1 MQRYFVEGNINA
13 FSFSDNDI
21 FHITKVMRMKENDNI
36 EVVCNQKCY
45 LCKIININ
53 PFQID
58 VIDELKEDRELDIDV
73 TLLYCLPKG
82 EKLDLVIQKATELGV
97 NHIIGVESSRTIV
110 HYEKNKIESKLQRF
124 NKIMKE
130 ASEQSH
136 RLVVP
141 TFEDI
146 LPYEKA
152 ISLEYDY
159 KFIAFEEECI
169 NENNLFSLFKNIK
182 PNSRVCLL
190 VGAEGGFSKEEVL
203 LANKK
208 GFINVSLGKRILR
221 SETAA
226 IYVLATLSFVRESK

>member
-110 HYEKNKIESKLQRF
+110 HYEKNKIASKLQRF

-141 TFEDI
+141 TFENI
-146 LPYEKA
+146 LPYEEA
-152 ISLEYDY
+152 ISLDYDY
-159 KFIAFEEECI
+159 KFIAFEEECK
-169 NENNLFSLFKNIK
+169 NENNLFSLFKNVK

-190 VGAEGGFSKEEVL
+190 VGAEGGFSEEEVL

-208 GFINVSLGKRILR
+208 GFINISLGKRILR

>member
-58 VIDELKEDRELDIDV
+58 VIEELKEDRELDIDV

-110 HYEKNKIESKLQRF
+110 HYENNKIESKLQRF
-124 NKIMKE
+124 NKIIKE

-152 ISLEYDY
+152 IALEYDY
-159 KFIAFEEECI
+159 IFIAFEEECK

-182 PNSRVCLL
+182 SNSRVCLL

-208 GFINVSLGKRILR
+208 GFINISLGKRILR

>member
-110 HYEKNKIESKLQRF
+110 HYENNKIESKLQRF

-152 ISLEYDY
+152 ISLEYD
-159 KFIAFEEECI
+159 
-169 NENNLFSLFKNIK
+169 
-182 PNSRVCLL
+182 
-190 VGAEGGFSKEEVL
+190 
-203 LANKK
+203 
-208 GFINVSLGKRILR
+208 
-221 SETAA
+221 
-226 IYVLATLSFVRESK
+226 